1 MLPWTILY
9 ENKIAIVPSASFD
22 LSSEIIALSLSL
34 SRFPISAPSPRRQSL
49 ECKVKWECRDK
60 SRSSPHSLLSTSA
73 LLWQCSVSCLLVC
86 GGDDAVHRSAL
97 HCTLGWGPKIKML
110 DRQITL
116 DPTGFILISAQ
127 TNHFVM
133 IKVDFD
139 ERVLIRQ
146 ILFLQNASWR

>member
-22 LSSEIIALSLSL
+22 SSSEIIALSLSL
-34 SRFPISAPSPRRQSL
+34 DFQFLPRALAVNHWNAKWSENAEIRAGRVPIH
-49 ECKVKWECRDK
+49 
-60 SRSSPHSLLSTSA
+60 SSPH
-73 LLWQCSVSCLLVC
+73 QHCSVSCLLVC